1 MLGSVAAG
9 GALLTHMDLARML
22 DWGGLPGSLP
32 ALAPLFGPLLLLET
46 TLLAVPWRLPAA
58 LLEQG
63 ASNNPKDTT
72 TDFSASASMSG
83 SNSSIGSTS
92 SSSSG
97 NGSGGGSAAERRG
110 VGDSSGAVR
119 HAQPPVDLD
128 LLEAAGWSP
137 AALQLGLA
145 EYRRSALVAP
155 GAWGRPPLRVRRHTP
170 NRIALFLQPSLWG
183 AAAGSFLL
191 SLVPNG
197 TMHVH
202 AALCTTAPLKMDAH
216 CCCATFIPNLST
228 LQVEAP
234 LVAARAASEE
244 ALRAFTITFLGGWGA
259 GRLLEA
265 GLEDVVRLPALMLFL
280 VTGDGGD
287 VEVPLQLLARCLAA
301 GVLTAVLLPVAAIG
315 AADAQEAAAAALLL
329 DTEAGRAAARAVA
342 ADAAPPKRRSR
353 EWRAE
358 DAFRVEEEGGRAAQA
373 VSKTEAAL
381 DALLGQL
388 GGAGSGGGGSGGN
401 SSSSSSRSSEV
412 SKQLPATTAGEAS
425 ARPSQ
430 QEQAGCKPE
439 KEEEQEEEGDEE
451 VDPLVL
457 EWRVQFA
464 GERCANSVPARI
476 AGWLAFTRGAGRL
489 FAANVGFVAS
499 GGNLAATLT
508 AVLALSALRLG
519 CAVAN
524 GRRDGDGGAVAGRA
538 GRRSGE

>member
-155 GAWGRPPLRVRRHTP
+155 GAWGRPPLR
-170 NRIALFLQPSLWG
+170 
-183 AAAGSFLL
+183 
-191 SLVPNG
+191 
-197 TMHVH
+197 
-202 AALCTTAPLKMDAH
+202 
-216 CCCATFIPNLST
+216 
-228 LQVEAP
+228 VEAP